1 MRVLSRMCSVVLAA
15 SAGLDEPFLLS
26 GSTTSKNHLI
36 KAAFGYTPP
45 PADDSDGTFTDESA
59 GGEAD
64 IVTVVDEKG
73 ELVPSAGDGLG
84 NDPAAASYLH
94 LSMTELNTMFHKVA
108 AEAAHRQKT
117 ESRTLTPEEIEKLV
131 SGVVVTKAKTSG
143 IKTSDYTKKK
153 KKMTAGDDSFME
165 VDRNKDLPKF
175 GFPFGGWVKNAFNEA
190 QCGIGLKDFITKAG
204 SPCAQIVC
212 AATNVVC
219 NR

>member
-131 SGVVVTKAKTSG
+131 SGDMVMKAKSIG
-143 IKTSDYTKKK
+143 N
-153 KKMTAGDDSFME
+153 GDGLQGPE
-165 VDRNKDLPKF
+165 AEHKDLPKF
-175 GFPFGGWVKNAFNEA
+175 GFSFGGWVKNAFNEA